1 MATIDFNLLRSE
13 GPQNLYEGFLQGQ
26 KAGAAEQ
33 ERNMLRQSQMQQMEA
48 QRENILA
55 QREQRLAQASQQQSA
70 EAGRRRRQEVLGRLS
85 SSFEANGLTL
95 DRKTLG
101 EMYKAGLEL
110 GDNNLI
116 TTATTGLKALDDE
129 DRDKAEMARFGL
141 GPSPAAAPAAPAPAN
156 AFAVPSLAGGAAA
169 PAPVNAMVDRGRVQ
183 QMIMSPSPR
192 VRQMGQA
199 LAGTLEKPEAPPKLS
214 DRFVPVGKLV
224 FDRESQRFI
233 QPPAGAVAATEPR
246 EPVQRAPAGYRFTP
260 TGDLEPIPGGP
271 AAAPASKPLT
281 PQQETARRT
290 AVGKEYR
297 NVGTALQS
305 MQDVMDSVASV
316 KGSALGRVTGFAS
329 YIPSLPEG
337 AAATAET
344 RLKNLEGKL
353 TSVGKSL
360 ASMSGAIGSI
370 ANQEWKI
377 LRDQVAAIDVTKG
390 EKPLREQLDLV
401 EAQIQGAM
409 ERIRDAYVK
418 TYGEDFERFPQF
430 GELPEPKSTAKGA
443 APKTLS
449 PADKQALDW
458 ANDNPTDPRSAKIK
472 QRLGV
477 K

>member
-1 MATIDFNLLRSE
+1 MAVDYGILERTPSIASRFMA
-13 GPQNLYEGFLQGQ
+13 GQ
-26 KAGAAEQ
+26 QEAAAEQ
-33 ERNMLRQSQMQQMEA
+33 DRNMLRQMQMEQMGA

-55 QREQRLAQASQQQSA
+55 QREQRLAQAEERRA
-70 EAGRRRRQEVLGRLS
+70 GEARRQQRQTFLEGLS
-85 SSFEANGLTL
+85 AKMAEGGYKL
-95 DRKTLG
+95 DRPTLG
-101 EMYKAGLEL
+101 QVLQFGMQTGE
-110 GDNNLI
+110 DSLI
-116 TTATTGLKALDDE
+116 KLATEGMKALDE
-129 DRDKAEMARFGL
+129 EERDKAEMARLGL
-141 GPSPAAAPAAPAPAN
+141 GPSPATPAAPTASAN
-156 AFAVPSLAGGAAA
+156 AFAVPSLAEGAAA

-199 LAGTLEKPEAPPKLS
+199 LAGTLEKETTPKLS
-214 DRFVPVGKLV
+214 DRFVPVGRLV
-224 FDRESQRFI
+224 FDRENQKFI

-246 EPVQRAPAGYRFTP
+246 EPVQRAPAP
-260 TGDLEPIPGGP
+260 
-271 AAAPASKPLT
+271 APAPKPLT
-281 PQQETARRT
+281 PQQEAARRT

-329 YIPSLPEG
+329 YLPSLPEG

-390 EKPLREQLDLV
+390 ERPLREQLDLV

-409 ERIRDAYVK
+409 ERIRDAYIK

-449 PADKQALDW
+449 PADQQALDW
-458 ANDNPTDPRSAKIK
+458 ANSNPKDPRSAEIK

-477 K
+477 Q

>member
-1 MATIDFNLLRSE
+1 MAVDYGILERTPSIASRFMA
-13 GPQNLYEGFLQGQ
+13 GQ
-26 KAGAAEQ
+26 QEAAAEQ
-33 ERNMLRQSQMQQMEA
+33 DRNMLRQAQMEQMGA

-55 QREQRLAQASQQQSA
+55 QREQRLAQADERRA
-70 EAGRRRRQEVLGRLS
+70 GEARRQQRQTFLEGLGAKMA
-85 SSFEANGLTL
+85 EGGYKL
-95 DRKTLG
+95 DRPTLG
-101 EMYKAGLEL
+101 QVLQFGMQTGE
-110 GDNNLI
+110 DSLI
-116 TTATTGLKALDDE
+116 KLATEGMKALDEE
-129 DRDKAEMARFGL
+129 DAFRAEMGRL
-141 GPSPAAAPAAPAPAN
+141 GMGSAPAPAAPPPAN
-156 AFAVPSLAGGAAA
+156 AFAVPSLAEGAAA
-169 PAPVNAMVDRGRVQ
+169 PAPANAMVDRGRVQ

-199 LAGTLEKPEAPPKLS
+199 LAGTLEKPEASPKLA

-224 FDRESQRFI
+224 FDRESQKFI
-233 QPPAGAVAATEPR
+233 QPPAGAVSATEPR

-271 AAAPASKPLT
+271 AAAPAPKPMT
-281 PQQETARRT
+281 PAQDAARRDK
-290 AVGKEYR
+290 VGKEYK

-305 MQDVMDSVASV
+305 MQDVMDSVTAV

-329 YIPSLPEG
+329 YIPSMPEG

-390 EKPLREQLDLV
+390 EGPLREQLGLI
-401 EAQIQGAM
+401 EAQVQGAI
-409 ERIRDAYVK
+409 ERIRDAYAK

-430 GELPEPKSTAKGA
+430 GEILTPTSTAKGA
-443 APKTLS
+443 AQKTLS

-458 ANDNPTDPRSAKIK
+458 ANSNPTDPRSAKIK
-472 QRLGV
+472 QRLGA

>member
-1 MATIDFNLLRSE
+1 MAVDYGILERTPSIASRFMA
-13 GPQNLYEGFLQGQ
+13 GQ
-26 KAGAAEQ
+26 QEAAAEQ
-33 ERNMLRQSQMQQMEA
+33 DRNMLRQMQMEQMGA

-55 QREQRLAQASQQQSA
+55 QREQRLAQAEERRA
-70 EAGRRRRQEVLGRLS
+70 GEARRQQRQTFLEGLS
-85 SSFEANGLTL
+85 TKMAEGGYKL
-95 DRKTLG
+95 DRPTLG
-101 EMYKAGLEL
+101 QVLQFGMQTGE
-110 GDNNLI
+110 DSLI
-116 TTATTGLKALDDE
+116 KLATEGMKALDEE
-129 DRDKAEMARFGL
+129 DAFRAEMGRL
-141 GPSPAAAPAAPAPAN
+141 GMGPAPAAPASAN
-156 AFAVPSLAGGAAA
+156 AFTVPSLAEGAAA

-183 QMIMSPSPR
+183 QMIMSQSPR
-192 VRQMGQA
+192 VQRMGQA
-199 LAGTLEKPEAPPKLS
+199 LAGTLEKETTPKLS
-214 DRFVPVGKLV
+214 DRFVPVGRLV
-224 FDRESQRFI
+224 FDRENQKFI

-281 PQQETARRT
+281 PQQEAARRT

-329 YIPSLPEG
+329 YLPSLPEG

-390 EKPLREQLDLV
+390 ERPLREQLDLV

-472 QRLGV
+472 QRLGA

>member
-110 GDNNLI
+110 GDNTLI

-129 DRDKAEMARFGL
+129 ERDKAEMARFGL
-141 GPSPAAAPAAPAPAN
+141 SPAPAAAAPAPAN
-156 AFAVPSLAGGAAA
+156 AFAVPPLAEGAA

-224 FDRESQRFI
+224 FDRESQKFI

-246 EPVQRAPAGYRFTP
+246 EPVQKAPAGYRFTS

-271 AAAPASKPLT
+271 AAAPATKPLT
-281 PQQETARRT
+281 PQQEAARRDK
-290 AVGKEYR
+290 VGKEYK

-305 MQDVMDSVASV
+305 MQDVMDSVTSV

-329 YIPSLPEG
+329 YVPSMPGG
-337 AAATAET
+337 AAATAEV

-390 EKPLREQLDLV
+390 EGPLREQLDLV

-430 GELPEPKSTAKGA
+430 GELPEPKSTTKGA

-449 PADKQALDW
+449 PEDKQALDW
-458 ANDNPTDPRSAKIK
+458 ANSNPTDPRSARIK

>member
-1 MATIDFNLLRSE
+1 MAVDYGILERTPSIASRFMA
-13 GPQNLYEGFLQGQ
+13 GQ
-26 KAGAAEQ
+26 QEAAAEQ
-33 ERNMLRQSQMQQMEA
+33 DRNMLRQSQMQQMEA

-55 QREQRLAQASQQQSA
+55 QREQRMSQVEERRAA
-70 EAGRRRRQEVLGRLS
+70 EMRRQQRQTFLEGLGAKMA
-85 SSFEANGLTL
+85 EGGYKL
-95 DRKTLG
+95 DRPTLG
-101 EMYKAGLEL
+101 QVLQFGMQTGE
-110 GDNNLI
+110 DSLI
-116 TTATTGLKALDDE
+116 KLATEGMKALDE
-129 DRDKAEMARFGL
+129 EERDNAEMARFGL
-141 GPSPAAAPAAPAPAN
+141 GPSPTAAPAN

-183 QMIMSPSPR
+183 QMIMSQSPR
-192 VRQMGQA
+192 VQRMGQA

-281 PQQETARRT
+281 PQQEAARRT

-329 YIPSLPEG
+329 YVPSMPGG
-337 AAATAET
+337 AAATAEV

-390 EKPLREQLDLV
+390 EGPLREQLDLV
-401 EAQIQGAM
+401 DAQIQGAM

-430 GELPEPKSTAKGA
+430 SELPEPKSTAKGT

-449 PADKQALDW
+449 PADKQALEW